1 MWAPPGLLLAYLSA
15 DVAAAP
21 HTSLAKA
28 GGSDVWDNPWRVVLG
43 ALDGQGVRLIRGL
56 RPYSKNSLGSH
67 LSTVCTIVSCA
78 LPAPGLSLGGTG
90 RFRGAGM
97 ARRRRP
103 EMNCSKNS
111 KTRVRPQ
118 EDSPRSEAQCTLHSA
133 CGPRLYV
140 DHSHDRDH
148 DSQARSVLAHLAIP
162 SERCH
167 LPTRTATSKGRPLV
181 GKQTSGRR
189 QGGRSV
195 LLGNLLFQ
203 KGTQTFRG
211 CQPAPRRRSSQAKHE
226 CQSSGGI
233 PILFVIDCLIEMSH
247 WIPTLSCLL
256 PMFETYSWTG
266 ASVSCLNLQHGDCL
280 HNLVAG
286 PSA

>member
-56 RPYSKNSLGSH
+56 RPYSINSLGSH

-133 CGPRLYV
+133 YGPRLSV
-140 DHSHDRDH
+140 DLLMTETAASK
-148 DSQARSVLAHLAIP
+148 
-162 SERCH
+162 
-167 LPTRTATSKGRPLV
+167 RTLSWHTWLYYPRASGNIQGAPV
-181 GKQTSGRR
+181 CGKA
-189 QGGRSV
+189 
-195 LLGNLLFQ
+195 NFW
-203 KGTQTFRG
+203 K
-211 CQPAPRRRSSQAKHE
+211 APRRPVCAVGKFAIPEGDANIQRVPTCAK
-226 CQSSGGI
+226 
-233 PILFVIDCLIEMSH
+233 
-247 WIPTLSCLL
+247 
-256 PMFETYSWTG
+256 
-266 ASVSCLNLQHGDCL
+266 ASIVTAKTRVPKLGRHSDPVCY
-280 HNLVAG
+280 
-286 PSA
+286 